1 MDFIKRWFIFQWNA
15 LIIKIY
21 YFSNKLIKNIPDP
34 CNGKEDYQSFIIKKN
49 KKSGKQSDKNTYQ
62 PETFDT
68 VDIKSFTTKHAN
80 TSHKLSRT
88 IRQAQKLD
96 SNRSLYSGRKK
107 VNFFERKKFNKNK
120 TGTWI

>member
-21 YFSNKLIKNIPDP
+21 YFSNKLIKNIPDTLL
-34 CNGKEDYQSFIIKKN
+34 KSFI
-49 KKSGKQSDKNTYQ
+49 
-62 PETFDT
+62 
-68 VDIKSFTTKHAN
+68 TKHEN
-80 TSHKLSRT
+80 TSHKLSKT

-120 TGTWI
+120 TRTRI